1 MRCGTNV
8 LVVDASVIAPALA
21 DGSTDGDICRE
32 KLKGQVLAAPDLLR
46 VEVMS
51 VIRRQAATGAVTTR
65 QANNAIDDLLG
76 LPITVY
82 PSAPLLR
89 RCWELRAN
97 VTSYDASYVALAEA
111 LGCVLL
117 TADSRLAN
125 APGPRCQFNLV

>member
-21 DGSTDGDICRE
+21 DGGTDGDICRE
-32 KLKGQVLAAPDLLR
+32 KLKGQALAAPDLLR

-51 VIRRQAATGAVTTR
+51 VIRRQAATGTVTAR
-65 QANNAIDDLLG
+65 QANNAIDDLVG
-76 LPITVY
+76 LPILVY
-82 PSAPLLR
+82 PSAPLLH

-111 LGCVLL
+111 LGCILL